1 MRDHSRVTIVFR
13 TGDAAASPAVE
24 LVHAMWEEIKA
35 MYPRIGDQTGP
46 SATPADFSPPGGA
59 FVVGWDGDVAVAGG
73 GIKRLDDATAEIKRM
88 YVAPPARAQ
97 GVGRALL
104 AALED
109 AARDLGY
116 RVVRLD
122 TGRFQGSALRMY
134 QEAGYR
140 AIADYNDNPYA
151 SFWGEK
157 AL

>member
-1 MRDHSRVTIVFR
+1 
-13 TGDAAASPAVE
+13 
-24 LVHAMWEEIKA
+24 
-35 MYPRIGDQTGP
+35 MYPRIGNETGP
-46 SATPADFSPPGGA
+46 SATPADFSPPGGT
-59 FVVGWDGDVAVAGG
+59 FVVGYEGETPVAGG
-73 GIKRLDDATAEIKRM
+73 GIKRLDDGAAEIKRM
-88 YVAPPARAQ
+88 YVVPAARGA

-104 AALED
+104 GALED
-109 AARDLGY
+109 AARALGY